1 VGEEHLSNPAFSITP
16 LPRHH
21 PSYPAPRVPHIPF
34 IPRDH
39 MDMCMKNR
47 LPGCRM
53 DVDANVEAIGLE
65 LLL

>member
-1 VGEEHLSNPAFSITP
+1 
-16 LPRHH
+16 
-21 PSYPAPRVPHIPF
+21 
-34 IPRDH
+34 